1 MADINDFLSMHP
13 DDIPETQVLPEG
25 SYDFVITSYRSDKV
39 GEKQNEIVR
48 INVKAQAVLE
58 SDITDADLE
67 NCEPTRLEFWATKNA
82 LKQGNPV
89 ISLKSFLFNAMG
101 MDKVGFGE
109 ALEQS
114 IGQTFSGVVK
124 HEMVGRNKD
133 ILQASVS
140 RILKSA

>member
-1 MADINDFLSMHP
+1 MADIQNFLTMHP

-58 SDITDADLE
+58 SDITDGDLE
-67 NCEPTRLEFWATKNA
+67 NCEPT
-82 LKQGNPV
+82 
-89 ISLKSFLFNAMG
+89 S
-101 MDKVGFGE
+101 FGE

-140 RILKSA
+140 RILKAA

>member
-89 ISLKSFLFNAMG
+89 ISL
-101 MDKVGFGE
+101 
-109 ALEQS
+109 
-114 IGQTFSGVVK
+114 
-124 HEMVGRNKD
+124 
-133 ILQASVS
+133 
-140 RILKSA
+140 

>member
-1 MADINDFLSMHP
+1 MADIQNFLTMHP

-58 SDITDADLE
+58 SDITDGDLE

-89 ISLKSFLFNAMG
+89 ISLKSFLFNAMS

-114 IGQTFSGVVK
+114 IGQTFSAVVK

-140 RILKSA
+140 RILKAA

>member
-1 MADINDFLSMHP
+1 MSL
-13 DDIPETQVLPEG
+13 
-25 SYDFVITSYRSDKV
+25 TS
-39 GEKQNEIVR
+39 KQEVNNGR
-48 INVKAQAVLE
+48 YTKLFNHASRRYTRNA
-58 SDITDADLE
+58 DADLE

-89 ISLKSFLFNAMG
+89 ISLKSFLFSAMG

-109 ALEQS
+109 ALEQC

-140 RILKSA
+140 RILKAA

>member
-67 NCEPTRLEFWATKNA
+67 NCETTR
-82 LKQGNPV
+82 
-89 ISLKSFLFNAMG
+89 S
-101 MDKVGFGE
+101 
-109 ALEQS
+109 
-114 IGQTFSGVVK
+114 
-124 HEMVGRNKD
+124 
-133 ILQASVS
+133 
-140 RILKSA
+140 